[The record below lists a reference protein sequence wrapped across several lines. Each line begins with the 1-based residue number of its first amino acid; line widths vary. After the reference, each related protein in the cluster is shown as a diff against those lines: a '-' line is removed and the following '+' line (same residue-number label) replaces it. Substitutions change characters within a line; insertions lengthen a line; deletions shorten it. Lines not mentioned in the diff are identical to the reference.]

1 MTNNNE
7 EILDID
13 NVEEKLNEIMEFE
26 PTEETVQFREWNDEM
41 LNWLVEYK
49 GQLKESYEEGKI
61 DETKYNELNRQIKDM
76 AKGFI
81 DEDYVNKLTDKLFKM
96 NISFV
101 NSDQE
106 LDKKSY
112 NFDEFVRITSM
123 RMGSNPQ
130 IFYGVI
136 DLTIKKFAET
146 EEEVKAFKSILYKL
160 TQQSNLISESS
171 QTQFKFLHLFM
182 KSMHTYSL
190 PLFNEIAKKYVKE
203 KEGDID

>member
-76 AKGFI
+76 VKGFI
-81 DEDYVNKLTDKLFKM
+81 DEDYVNKLIDKLFKM

-203 KEGDID
+203 KEGDLD

>member
-49 GQLKESYEEGKI
+49 GQLKEGYEEGKI

-203 KEGDID
+203 KEGDLD

>member
-1 MTNNNE
+1 MANNNE
-7 EILDID
+7 EILNID

-81 DEDYVNKLTDKLFKM
+81 DEDYVNKLIDKLFKM

-182 KSMHTYSL
+182 KSMHIYSL

-203 KEGDID
+203 KEGDLD